1 MSIFAKRF
9 RMTKVIEKKE
19 ESKKMALPKATK
31 EVGSIDESKKDW
43 RKPQSRA
50 RNIRTHC

>member
-1 MSIFAKRF
+1 MN
-9 RMTKVIEKKE
+9 KVIEKKE
-19 ESKKMALPKATK
+19 ESKKVTSIKATK
-31 EVGSIDESKKDW
+31 EVASGDEAKKDW